1 MRREGRDPLRAWDST
16 ATQAQQPT
24 PPFLTLPFQAGVTA
38 WIIVFVGVMYELVAG
53 VLTQTASNAV
63 TAVVLALPVVIALIF
78 GIIQIYQ
85 VRSSNAERSHWWHL
99 GAIALGLLVW
109 QLWPVTP
116 SVLLPIHGAR
126 DTCVFM
132 FTATPACIA
141 QAKSAYFASN
151 LTWWITG
158 GLIVALLPL
167 VRYSKIAAWTALPL
181 AFAGC
186 QIASHFLALLLH
198 NYHVTGF

>member
-1 MRREGRDPLRAWDST
+1 M
-16 ATQAQQPT
+16 
-24 PPFLTLPFQAGVTA
+24 TA
-38 WIIVFVGVMYELVAG
+38 WIIVFVGVLYELVAG
-53 VLTQTASNAV
+53 VVTQTASNAV
-63 TAVVLALPVVIALIF
+63 TIPVLALPVVVALTF
-78 GIIQIYQ
+78 AAIQVHQ

-116 SVLLPIHGAR
+116 SALLPVHNAR
-126 DTCVFM
+126 DACVFM

-141 QAKSAYFASN
+141 QAKSAYFASS

-158 GLIVALLPL
+158 GLILALVPL

-186 QIASHFLALLLH
+186 QLASHFLLLLLH
-198 NYHVTGF
+198 HYHVTGF